1 MEHFSEIYNK
11 ILNKNRKYEANY
23 KSRLKI
29 KYMGFLR
36 GENDDQLCA
45 ILKAYSLAFK
55 CNNISTDADS
65 GANVKPKNSKEY
77 PVDHLDDKDIVI
89 RDHEIKIE
97 EQSIEI
103 LSLKKEVKKI
113 PRLNNTIKKLE
124 QKINVMEHKHEKD
137 MNEMREKFKN
147 LEKRNE
153 ELIKENKVMRNRLGY
168 VYGDE
173 DYMD

>member
-55 CNNISTDADS
+55 CNNISTED
-65 GANVKPKNSKEY
+65 KPEDIM
-77 PVDHLDDKDIVI
+77 DHLDDKDIVI

-97 EQSIEI
+97 EQSIKI
-103 LSLKKEVKKI
+103 ISLEKEVKKI

-147 LEKRNE
+147 LENRNE
-153 ELIKENKVMRNRLGY
+153 VLVKENKVMRHKLGN

-173 DYMD
+173 DYME

>member
-55 CNNISTDADS
+55 CNNISTED
-65 GANVKPKNSKEY
+65 KPKDI
-77 PVDHLDDKDIVI
+77 VDHLDDKDIVI

-97 EQSIEI
+97 EQSIKI
-103 LSLKKEVKKI
+103 ISLEKTVKKQEKTI
-113 PRLNNTIKKLE
+113 LRLNNNVKKLE
-124 QKINVMEHKHEKD
+124 QKINVIEHKHEKD

-147 LEKRNE
+147 LENRNE
-153 ELIKENKVMRNRLGY
+153 VLVKENKVMRHKLGY

-173 DYMD
+173 DYME

>member
-55 CNNISTDADS
+55 CNNISSKVTED
-65 GANVKPKNSKEY
+65 KPEDIM
-77 PVDHLDDKDIVI
+77 DHLDDKDIVI

-97 EQSIEI
+97 EQSIKI
-103 LSLKKEVKKI
+103 ISLEKEVKKI

-147 LEKRNE
+147 LENRNE
-153 ELIKENKVMRNRLGY
+153 VLVKENKVMRHKLGY

-173 DYMD
+173 DYME

>member
-45 ILKAYSLAFK
+45 ILKAYSSAIK
-55 CNNISTDADS
+55 CNNISTED
-65 GANVKPKNSKEY
+65 KPKDI
-77 PVDHLDDKDIVI
+77 VDHLDDKDIVI

-97 EQSIEI
+97 EQSIKI
-103 LSLKKEVKKI
+103 ISLEKEVKKI
-113 PRLNNTIKKLE
+113 PRLNYNINKLE
-124 QKINVMEHKHEKD
+124 QKIKVMEHKHEKD
-137 MNEMREKFKN
+137 MNEIREKFKN
-147 LEKRNE
+147 LENRNE
-153 ELIKENKVMRNRLGY
+153 VLVKENKVMRHKLGN

-173 DYMD
+173 DYME

>member
-55 CNNISTDADS
+55 CNNISTED
-65 GANVKPKNSKEY
+65 KPKDI
-77 PVDHLDDKDIVI
+77 VDHLDDKDIVI

-97 EQSIEI
+97 EQSIKI
-103 LSLKKEVKKI
+103 ISLEKTVK
-113 PRLNNTIKKLE
+113 RQG
-124 QKINVMEHKHEKD
+124 QKINVMEHKHNKD
-137 MNEMREKFKN
+137 MNEIREKFKN

-153 ELIKENKVMRNRLGY
+153 VLSTENKVMRNKLGAGGY
-168 VYGDE
+168 FDD